1 MFFSIKIP
9 SSNIAQADGKNNLG
23 IEKRSAVF
31 RCIFIRK
38 PSIIKEEDKGHK
50 KAIKEDINMKKN
62 SKRRMLSAL
71 LILFLMI
78 QMTVQADTGTKESV
92 DLASKDTG
100 SSVEELERQRE
111 EQQSQL
117 DSLKEYQINLSDE
130 LTELNNGLQ
139 EISNELADTQDEIA
153 AKNAEIE
160 TAESRI
166 AELTTLSESQYE
178 SMKKRVQYMYENG
191 NQSYIELLLGA
202 SSFSDFL
209 NRVEYAK
216 SIYDYDRQ
224 ELSDYQDTLA
234 ELKRQKEDL
243 ETAKEELLAAEQTKQ
258 EQKSKADSLVAA
270 QQEKLNTAKS
280 DVADAQTEI
289 ADTDAEIARQKA
301 YEEELE
307 AQKAKEDA
315 ARQEE
320 IKRQEEELINGQQ
333 GNNSDNN
340 ANSDGTSSGDNA
352 GNDTSG
358 GGTKDDGASDNGT
371 SGGGTVNASD
381 VAMLAA
387 LIQCEAGGESYE
399 GKLAVGSV
407 VMNRV
412 DSSYFPDTVVGV
424 IYQSGQF
431 SPVASGRFAV
441 VLSSGADASCVQA
454 ATEVLAGTRTL
465 NCLYFRRNNGL
476 INGTVIGNHV
486 FY

>member
-1 MFFSIKIP
+1 M
-9 SSNIAQADGKNNLG
+9 
-23 IEKRSAVF
+23 
-31 RCIFIRK
+31 
-38 PSIIKEEDKGHK
+38 PSIIKEENKRRDKS
-50 KAIKEDINMKKN
+50 IKEDKDMKKN
-62 SKRRMLSAL
+62 SKRRMFSAL

-78 QMTVQADTGTKESV
+78 QMTVQADTGTKERV
-92 DLASKDTG
+92 NLASKDTG

-153 AKNAEIE
+153 AKNVEIE
-160 TAESRI
+160 AAESRI
-166 AELTTLSESQYE
+166 AELTTRSESQYE
-178 SMKKRVQYMYENG
+178 AMKKRVQYMYENG
-191 NQSYIELLLGA
+191 NQSYLELLLGA

-209 NRVEYAK
+209 NRMEYAK

-234 ELKRQKEDL
+234 ELKQQKEDL

-270 QQEKLNTAKS
+270 QQEKISAAKS
-280 DVADAQTEI
+280 DVADAETEI

-320 IKRQEEELINGQQ
+320 IKRQEEELINSQQ
-333 GNNSDNN
+333 PDASDNN
-340 ANSDGTSSGDNA
+340 ANPDGTSTGDN
-352 GNDTSG
+352 TTG
-358 GGTKDDGASDNGT
+358 GDA

-387 LIQCEAGGESYE
+387 LIQCEAGDESYE

>member
-1 MFFSIKIP
+1 MGLKKKCS
-9 SSNIAQADGKNNLG
+9 
-23 IEKRSAVF
+23 KRSVVF
-31 RCIFIRK
+31 RCIFIRM
-38 PSIIKEEDKGHK
+38 PSIIKKENKRRDKS
-50 KAIKEDINMKKN
+50 IKEDKDMKKN
-62 SKRRMLSAL
+62 SKRRMFSAL

-78 QMTVQADTGTKESV
+78 QMTVQADTGTKERV

-153 AKNAEIE
+153 AKNVEIE
-160 TAESRI
+160 AAESRI
-166 AELTTLSESQYE
+166 AELTTRSESQYE
-178 SMKKRVQYMYENG
+178 AMKKRVQYMYENG
-191 NQSYIELLLGA
+191 NQSYLELLLGS

-209 NRVEYAK
+209 NRMEYAK

-234 ELKRQKEDL
+234 ELKQQKEDL

-270 QQEKLNTAKS
+270 QQEKISAAKS
-280 DVADAQTEI
+280 DVADAETEI

-320 IKRQEEELINGQQ
+320 IRRQEEELINSQQ
-333 GNNSDNN
+333 PDASDNN
-340 ANSDGTSSGDNA
+340 ANPDGTSTGDNTT
-352 GNDTSG
+352 G
-358 GGTKDDGASDNGT
+358 SDT

>member
-1 MFFSIKIP
+1 M
-9 SSNIAQADGKNNLG
+9 
-23 IEKRSAVF
+23 
-31 RCIFIRK
+31 
-38 PSIIKEEDKGHK
+38 PSIIKEENKRRDKS
-50 KAIKEDINMKKN
+50 IKEDKDMKKN
-62 SKRRMLSAL
+62 SKRRMFSAL

-78 QMTVQADTGTKESV
+78 QMTVQADTGTKERV

-153 AKNAEIE
+153 AKNVEIE
-160 TAESRI
+160 AAESRI
-166 AELTTLSESQYE
+166 AELTTRSESQYE
-178 SMKKRVQYMYENG
+178 AMKKRVQYMYENG
-191 NQSYIELLLGA
+191 NQSYLELLLGA

-209 NRVEYAK
+209 NRMEYAK

-234 ELKRQKEDL
+234 ELKQQKEDL

-270 QQEKLNTAKS
+270 QQQKISAAKS
-280 DVADAQTEI
+280 DVTDAETEI

-320 IKRQEEELINGQQ
+320 IRRQEEELINSQQ
-333 GNNSDNN
+333 PDASDNN
-340 ANSDGTSSGDNA
+340 ANPDGTSTGDNTT
-352 GNDTSG
+352 GSDTSG
-358 GGTKDDGASDNGT
+358 GGA
-371 SGGGTVNASD
+371 VNASD

>member
-1 MFFSIKIP
+1 MGLKKKCS
-9 SSNIAQADGKNNLG
+9 Q
-23 IEKRSAVF
+23 RSVVF

-38 PSIIKEEDKGHK
+38 PSIIKEEDKRRDK
-50 KAIKEDINMKKN
+50 SIKEDKNMKKN
-62 SKRRMLSAL
+62 SKRRMFSAL
-71 LILFLMI
+71 LILFLLI
-78 QMTVQADTGTKESV
+78 QMTVQADTGTRESV

-100 SSVEELERQRE
+100 TSVEELERQRE

-153 AKNAEIE
+153 AKNVEIE
-160 TAESRI
+160 AAESRI
-166 AELTTLSESQYE
+166 AELTTRSESQYE
-178 SMKKRVQYMYENG
+178 AMKKRVQYMYENG
-191 NQSYIELLLGA
+191 NQSYLELLLGS

-209 NRVEYAK
+209 NRMEYAK

-234 ELKRQKEDL
+234 ELKQQKEDL

-270 QQEKLNTAKS
+270 QQEKISAAKS
-280 DVADAQTEI
+280 DVTDAETEI

-320 IKRQEEELINGQQ
+320 IRRQEEELINSQQ
-333 GNNSDNN
+333 PDASDNN
-340 ANSDGTSSGDNA
+340 ANPDGTSTGDNTT
-352 GNDTSG
+352 G
-358 GGTKDDGASDNGT
+358 SDT

>member
-1 MFFSIKIP
+1 MGLKKKCS
-9 SSNIAQADGKNNLG
+9 
-23 IEKRSAVF
+23 KRSVVF
-31 RCIFIRK
+31 RCIFIRM
-38 PSIIKEEDKGHK
+38 PSIIKKENKRRDKS
-50 KAIKEDINMKKN
+50 IKEDKDMKKN
-62 SKRRMLSAL
+62 SKRRMFSAL

-78 QMTVQADTGTKESV
+78 QMTVQADTGTKERV

-153 AKNAEIE
+153 AKNVEIE
-160 TAESRI
+160 AAESRI
-166 AELTTLSESQYE
+166 AELTTRSESQYE
-178 SMKKRVQYMYENG
+178 AMKKRVQYMYENG
-191 NQSYIELLLGA
+191 NQSYLELLLGS

-209 NRVEYAK
+209 NRMEYAK

-234 ELKRQKEDL
+234 ELKQQKEDL

-270 QQEKLNTAKS
+270 QQEKISAAKS
-280 DVADAQTEI
+280 DVADAETEI

-320 IKRQEEELINGQQ
+320 IRRQEEELINSQQ
-333 GNNSDNN
+333 PDASDNN
-340 ANSDGTSSGDNA
+340 ANPDGTSTGDNIT
-352 GNDTSG
+352 G
-358 GGTKDDGASDNGT
+358 SDT

>member
-1 MFFSIKIP
+1 M
-9 SSNIAQADGKNNLG
+9 
-23 IEKRSAVF
+23 
-31 RCIFIRK
+31 
-38 PSIIKEEDKGHK
+38 PSIIKEENKRRDKS
-50 KAIKEDINMKKN
+50 IKEDKDMKKN
-62 SKRRMLSAL
+62 SKRRMFSAL

-78 QMTVQADTGTKESV
+78 QMTVQADTGTKERV

-153 AKNAEIE
+153 AKNVEIE
-160 TAESRI
+160 AAESRI
-166 AELTTLSESQYE
+166 AELTTRSESQYE
-178 SMKKRVQYMYENG
+178 VMKKRVQYMYENG
-191 NQSYIELLLGA
+191 NQSYLELLLGA

-209 NRVEYAK
+209 NRMEYAK

-234 ELKRQKEDL
+234 ELKQQKEDL

-270 QQEKLNTAKS
+270 QQEKISAAKS
-280 DVADAQTEI
+280 DVADAETEI

-307 AQKAKEDA
+307 TQKAKEDA

-320 IKRQEEELINGQQ
+320 IKRQEEELINSQQ
-333 GNNSDNN
+333 PAASDNN
-340 ANSDGTSSGDNA
+340 ANPDGTSTGDNTT
-352 GNDTSG
+352 G
-358 GGTKDDGASDNGT
+358 SDT

-381 VAMLAA
+381 AAMLAA

>member
-1 MFFSIKIP
+1 MGLKKKCS
-9 SSNIAQADGKNNLG
+9 Q
-23 IEKRSAVF
+23 RSVVF

-38 PSIIKEEDKGHK
+38 PSIIKEEDKRRDK
-50 KAIKEDINMKKN
+50 SIKEDKNMKKN
-62 SKRRMLSAL
+62 SKRRMFSAL
-71 LILFLMI
+71 LILFLLI

-117 DSLKEYQINLSDE
+117 DSLKEYQMNLSDE

-153 AKNAEIE
+153 AKNVEIE
-160 TAESRI
+160 AAESRI
-166 AELTTLSESQYE
+166 AELTTRSESQYE
-178 SMKKRVQYMYENG
+178 AMKKRVQYMYENG
-191 NQSYIELLLGA
+191 NQSYLELLLGS

-209 NRVEYAK
+209 NRMEYAK

-224 ELSDYQDTLA
+224 ELSEYQDTLA
-234 ELKRQKEDL
+234 ELKQQKEDL

-270 QQEKLNTAKS
+270 QQEKISAAKS
-280 DVADAQTEI
+280 DVADAETEI

-320 IKRQEEELINGQQ
+320 IRRQEEELINSQQ
-333 GNNSDNN
+333 PDASDNN
-340 ANSDGTSSGDNA
+340 ANPDGTSTGDNTT
-352 GNDTSG
+352 G
-358 GGTKDDGASDNGT
+358 SDT

>member
-1 MFFSIKIP
+1 MGLKKKCS
-9 SSNIAQADGKNNLG
+9 
-23 IEKRSAVF
+23 KRSVVF
-31 RCIFIRK
+31 RCIFIRM
-38 PSIIKEEDKGHK
+38 PSIIKEENKRRDKS
-50 KAIKEDINMKKN
+50 IKEDKDMKKN
-62 SKRRMLSAL
+62 SKRRMFSAL

-78 QMTVQADTGTKESV
+78 QMTVQADTGIKERV

-153 AKNAEIE
+153 AKNVEIDA
-160 TAESRI
+160 AESRI
-166 AELTTLSESQYE
+166 AELTTRSESQYE
-178 SMKKRVQYMYENG
+178 AMKKRVQYMYENG
-191 NQSYIELLLGA
+191 NQSYLELLLGA
-202 SSFSDFL
+202 NSFSDFL
-209 NRVEYAK
+209 NRMEYAK

-234 ELKRQKEDL
+234 ELKQQKEDL

-270 QQEKLNTAKS
+270 QQEKISVAKS
-280 DVADAQTEI
+280 DVADAETEI
-289 ADTDAEIARQKA
+289 ADTDAEIARQKV

-320 IKRQEEELINGQQ
+320 IKRQEEELINSQQ
-333 GNNSDNN
+333 PAASDNN
-340 ANSDGTSSGDNA
+340 ANPDGTSTGDNTT
-352 GNDTSG
+352 G
-358 GGTKDDGASDNGT
+358 SDA

>member
-1 MFFSIKIP
+1 M
-9 SSNIAQADGKNNLG
+9 
-23 IEKRSAVF
+23 
-31 RCIFIRK
+31 
-38 PSIIKEEDKGHK
+38 PSIIKEENKRRDKS
-50 KAIKEDINMKKN
+50 IKEDKDMKKN
-62 SKRRMLSAL
+62 SKRRMFSAL

-78 QMTVQADTGTKESV
+78 QMTVQADTGTKERV
-92 DLASKDTG
+92 NLASKDTG

-117 DSLKEYQINLSDE
+117 DSLKEYQINLSEE

-153 AKNAEIE
+153 AKNVEIDA
-160 TAESRI
+160 AESRI
-166 AELTTLSESQYE
+166 AELTTRSESQYE
-178 SMKKRVQYMYENG
+178 AMKKRVQYMYENG
-191 NQSYIELLLGA
+191 NQSYLELLLGA

-209 NRVEYAK
+209 NRMEYAK

-234 ELKRQKEDL
+234 ELKQQKEDL

-270 QQEKLNTAKS
+270 QQEKISAAKS
-280 DVADAQTEI
+280 DVADAETEI

-307 AQKAKEDA
+307 TQKAKEDA

-320 IKRQEEELINGQQ
+320 IKRQEEELINSQQ
-333 GNNSDNN
+333 PAASDNN
-340 ANSDGTSSGDNA
+340 ANPDGTSTGDNTT
-352 GNDTSG
+352 G
-358 GGTKDDGASDNGT
+358 SDA

-381 VAMLAA
+381 AAMLAA

>member
-1 MFFSIKIP
+1 M
-9 SSNIAQADGKNNLG
+9 
-23 IEKRSAVF
+23 
-31 RCIFIRK
+31 
-38 PSIIKEEDKGHK
+38 PSIIKEENKRRDKS
-50 KAIKEDINMKKN
+50 IKEDKDMKKN
-62 SKRRMLSAL
+62 SKRRMFSAL

-78 QMTVQADTGTKESV
+78 QMTVQADTGTKERV
-92 DLASKDTG
+92 NLASKDTG

-153 AKNAEIE
+153 AKNVEIDA
-160 TAESRI
+160 AESRI
-166 AELTTLSESQYE
+166 AELTTRSESQYE
-178 SMKKRVQYMYENG
+178 AMKKRVQYMYENG
-191 NQSYIELLLGA
+191 NQSYLELLLGA

-209 NRVEYAK
+209 NRMEYAK

-234 ELKRQKEDL
+234 ELKQQKEDL

-270 QQEKLNTAKS
+270 QQEKISAAKS
-280 DVADAQTEI
+280 DV

-320 IKRQEEELINGQQ
+320 IKRQEEELINSQQ
-333 GNNSDNN
+333 PAASDNN
-340 ANSDGTSSGDNA
+340 ANPDGTSTGDNTT
-352 GNDTSG
+352 G
-358 GGTKDDGASDNGT
+358 SDA

>member
-1 MFFSIKIP
+1 M
-9 SSNIAQADGKNNLG
+9 
-23 IEKRSAVF
+23 
-31 RCIFIRK
+31 
-38 PSIIKEEDKGHK
+38 PSIIKEENKRRDKS
-50 KAIKEDINMKKN
+50 IKEDKDMKKN
-62 SKRRMLSAL
+62 SKRRMFSAL

-78 QMTVQADTGTKESV
+78 QMTVQADTGTKERV

-153 AKNAEIE
+153 AKNVEIE
-160 TAESRI
+160 AAESRI
-166 AELTTLSESQYE
+166 AELTTRSESQYE
-178 SMKKRVQYMYENG
+178 AMKKRVQYMYENG
-191 NQSYIELLLGA
+191 NQFYLELLLGA

-209 NRVEYAK
+209 NRMEYAK

-234 ELKRQKEDL
+234 ELKQQKEDL

-270 QQEKLNTAKS
+270 QQEKISAAKS
-280 DVADAQTEI
+280 DVADAETEI

-307 AQKAKEDA
+307 TQKAKEDA

-320 IKRQEEELINGQQ
+320 IKRQEEELINSQQ
-333 GNNSDNN
+333 PAASDNN
-340 ANSDGTSSGDNA
+340 ANPDGTSTGDNTT
-352 GNDTSG
+352 G
-358 GGTKDDGASDNGT
+358 SDT

-381 VAMLAA
+381 AAMLAA

>member
-1 MFFSIKIP
+1 M
-9 SSNIAQADGKNNLG
+9 
-23 IEKRSAVF
+23 
-31 RCIFIRK
+31 
-38 PSIIKEEDKGHK
+38 PSIIKEENKRRDKS
-50 KAIKEDINMKKN
+50 IKEDKDMKKN
-62 SKRRMLSAL
+62 SKRRMFSAL

-78 QMTVQADTGTKESV
+78 QMTVQADTGTKERV
-92 DLASKDTG
+92 DPASKDTG

-153 AKNAEIE
+153 AKNVEIE

-166 AELTTLSESQYE
+166 AELTTRSENQYE
-178 SMKKRVQYMYENG
+178 AMKKRVQYMYENG
-191 NQSYIELLLGA
+191 NQSYLELLLGA

-209 NRVEYAK
+209 NRMEYAK

-234 ELKRQKEDL
+234 ELKQQKEDL

-270 QQEKLNTAKS
+270 QQEKISAAKS
-280 DVADAQTEI
+280 DVADAETEI

-320 IKRQEEELINGQQ
+320 IKRQEEELINSQQ
-333 GNNSDNN
+333 PDASDNN
-340 ANSDGTSSGDNA
+340 ANPDGTSTGDNTT
-352 GNDTSG
+352 G
-358 GGTKDDGASDNGT
+358 SDT

>member
-1 MFFSIKIP
+1 MGLKKKCS
-9 SSNIAQADGKNNLG
+9 Q
-23 IEKRSAVF
+23 RSVVF

-38 PSIIKEEDKGHK
+38 PSIIKEEDKRRDK
-50 KAIKEDINMKKN
+50 SIKEDKNMKKN
-62 SKRRMLSAL
+62 SKRRMFSTL

-117 DSLKEYQINLSDE
+117 DSLKEYQMNLSDE

-153 AKNAEIE
+153 AKNVEIE
-160 TAESRI
+160 AAESRI
-166 AELTTLSESQYE
+166 AELTTRSESQYE
-178 SMKKRVQYMYENG
+178 AMKKRVQYMYENG
-191 NQSYIELLLGA
+191 NQSYLELLLGA

-209 NRVEYAK
+209 NRMEYAK

-234 ELKRQKEDL
+234 ELKQQKEDL

-270 QQEKLNTAKS
+270 QQEKISAAKS
-280 DVADAQTEI
+280 DVADAETEI

-320 IKRQEEELINGQQ
+320 IRRQEEELINSQQ
-333 GNNSDNN
+333 PDASDNN
-340 ANSDGTSSGDNA
+340 ANPDGTSTGDNTT
-352 GNDTSG
+352 G
-358 GGTKDDGASDNGT
+358 SDT

-441 VLSSGADASCVQA
+441 VLSSGADSSCVQA

>member
-1 MFFSIKIP
+1 M
-9 SSNIAQADGKNNLG
+9 
-23 IEKRSAVF
+23 
-31 RCIFIRK
+31 
-38 PSIIKEEDKGHK
+38 PSIIKEENKRRDKS
-50 KAIKEDINMKKN
+50 IKEDKDMKKN
-62 SKRRMLSAL
+62 RKRRMFSAL

-78 QMTVQADTGTKESV
+78 QMTVQADTGTKERV

-153 AKNAEIE
+153 AKNVEIE
-160 TAESRI
+160 AAESRI
-166 AELTTLSESQYE
+166 AELTTRSESQYE
-178 SMKKRVQYMYENG
+178 AMKKRVQYMYENG
-191 NQSYIELLLGA
+191 NQSYLELLLGA

-209 NRVEYAK
+209 NRMEYAK

-234 ELKRQKEDL
+234 ELKQQKEDL

-270 QQEKLNTAKS
+270 QQEKISAAKS
-280 DVADAQTEI
+280 DVTDAETEI

-320 IKRQEEELINGQQ
+320 IRRQEEELINSQQ
-333 GNNSDNN
+333 PDASDNN
-340 ANSDGTSSGDNA
+340 ANPDGTSTGDNTT
-352 GNDTSG
+352 GSDTSG
-358 GGTKDDGASDNGT
+358 GGA
-371 SGGGTVNASD
+371 VNASD

>member
-1 MFFSIKIP
+1 M
-9 SSNIAQADGKNNLG
+9 
-23 IEKRSAVF
+23 
-31 RCIFIRK
+31 
-38 PSIIKEEDKGHK
+38 PSIIKEENKRRDKS
-50 KAIKEDINMKKN
+50 IKEDKDMKKN
-62 SKRRMLSAL
+62 RKRRMFSAL

-78 QMTVQADTGTKESV
+78 QMTVQADTGIKERV

-153 AKNAEIE
+153 AKNTEIE
-160 TAESRI
+160 AAESRI

-178 SMKKRVQYMYENG
+178 AMKKRVQYMYENG
-191 NQSYIELLLGA
+191 NQSYLELLLGA
-202 SSFSDFL
+202 NSFSDFL
-209 NRVEYAK
+209 NRMEYAK

-234 ELKRQKEDL
+234 ELKQQKEDL

-270 QQEKLNTAKS
+270 QQEKISAAKS
-280 DVADAQTEI
+280 DVADAETEI

-320 IKRQEEELINGQQ
+320 IKRQEEELINKQQ
-333 GNNSDNN
+333 PDASDNS
-340 ANSDGTSSGDNA
+340 ANPDGTSTGDNTTGSDA
-352 GNDTSG
+352 SG
-358 GGTKDDGASDNGT
+358 GGTSDNGT

>member
-1 MFFSIKIP
+1 MGLKKKCS
-9 SSNIAQADGKNNLG
+9 
-23 IEKRSAVF
+23 KRSVVF

-38 PSIIKEEDKGHK
+38 PSIIKKENKRRDKS
-50 KAIKEDINMKKN
+50 IKEDKDMKKN
-62 SKRRMLSAL
+62 RKRRMFSAL

-78 QMTVQADTGTKESV
+78 QMTVQADTGIKERV

-153 AKNAEIE
+153 AKNVEIE
-160 TAESRI
+160 AAESRI
-166 AELTTLSESQYE
+166 AELTTRSESQYE
-178 SMKKRVQYMYENG
+178 AMKKRVQYMYENG
-191 NQSYIELLLGA
+191 NQSYLELLLGS

-209 NRVEYAK
+209 NRMEYAK

-234 ELKRQKEDL
+234 ELKQQKEDL

-270 QQEKLNTAKS
+270 QQEKISAAKS
-280 DVADAQTEI
+280 EVADAETEI

-320 IKRQEEELINGQQ
+320 IRRQEEELINSQQ
-333 GNNSDNN
+333 PDASDNN
-340 ANSDGTSSGDNA
+340 ANPDGTSTGDNTT
-352 GNDTSG
+352 G
-358 GGTKDDGASDNGT
+358 SDT

>member
-1 MFFSIKIP
+1 M
-9 SSNIAQADGKNNLG
+9 
-23 IEKRSAVF
+23 
-31 RCIFIRK
+31 
-38 PSIIKEEDKGHK
+38 PSIIKEENKRRDKS
-50 KAIKEDINMKKN
+50 IKEDKDMKKN
-62 SKRRMLSAL
+62 SKRRMFSAL

-78 QMTVQADTGTKESV
+78 QMTVQADTGTKERV

-153 AKNAEIE
+153 AKNVEIE
-160 TAESRI
+160 AAESRI
-166 AELTTLSESQYE
+166 AELTTRSESQYE
-178 SMKKRVQYMYENG
+178 AMKKRVQYMYENG
-191 NQSYIELLLGA
+191 NQSYLEMLLGA

-209 NRVEYAK
+209 NRMEYAK

-234 ELKRQKEDL
+234 ELKQQKEDL

-270 QQEKLNTAKS
+270 QQEKISAAKS
-280 DVADAQTEI
+280 DVADAETEI

-320 IKRQEEELINGQQ
+320 IRRQEEELINSQQ
-333 GNNSDNN
+333 PDASDNN
-340 ANSDGTSSGDNA
+340 ANPDGTSTGDNTT
-352 GNDTSG
+352 G
-358 GGTKDDGASDNGT
+358 SDT

>member
-1 MFFSIKIP
+1 MGLKKKCS
-9 SSNIAQADGKNNLG
+9 
-23 IEKRSAVF
+23 KRSVVF

-38 PSIIKEEDKGHK
+38 PSIIKKENKRRDKS
-50 KAIKEDINMKKN
+50 IKEDKDMKKN
-62 SKRRMLSAL
+62 RKRRMFSAL

-78 QMTVQADTGTKESV
+78 QMTVQADTGIKERV

-153 AKNAEIE
+153 AKNVEIE
-160 TAESRI
+160 AAESRI
-166 AELTTLSESQYE
+166 AELTTRSESQYE
-178 SMKKRVQYMYENG
+178 AMKKRVQYMYENG
-191 NQSYIELLLGA
+191 NQSYLELLLGA
-202 SSFSDFL
+202 NSFSDFL
-209 NRVEYAK
+209 NRMEYAK

-234 ELKRQKEDL
+234 ELKQQKEDL

-270 QQEKLNTAKS
+270 QQEKISVAKS
-280 DVADAQTEI
+280 DVADAETEI
-289 ADTDAEIARQKA
+289 ADTDAEIARQKV

-320 IKRQEEELINGQQ
+320 IKRQEEELINSQQ
-333 GNNSDNN
+333 PAASDNN
-340 ANSDGTSSGDNA
+340 ANPDGTSTGDNTT
-352 GNDTSG
+352 G
-358 GGTKDDGASDNGT
+358 SDA

>member
-1 MFFSIKIP
+1 MGLKKKCS
-9 SSNIAQADGKNNLG
+9 Q
-23 IEKRSAVF
+23 RSVVF

-38 PSIIKEEDKGHK
+38 PSIIKEEDKRRDK
-50 KAIKEDINMKKN
+50 SIKEDKNMKKN
-62 SKRRMLSAL
+62 SKRRMFSAL

-78 QMTVQADTGTKESV
+78 QMTVQADTGIKERV

-117 DSLKEYQINLSDE
+117 DSLKEYQMNLSDE

-153 AKNAEIE
+153 AKNVEIE
-160 TAESRI
+160 AAESRI
-166 AELTTLSESQYE
+166 AELTTRSESQYE
-178 SMKKRVQYMYENG
+178 AMKKRVQYMYENG
-191 NQSYIELLLGA
+191 NQSYLELLLGA

-209 NRVEYAK
+209 NRMEYAK

-234 ELKRQKEDL
+234 ELKQQKEDL

-270 QQEKLNTAKS
+270 QQEKISAAKS
-280 DVADAQTEI
+280 DVADAETEI

-320 IKRQEEELINGQQ
+320 IRRQEEELINSQQ
-333 GNNSDNN
+333 PDASDNN
-340 ANSDGTSSGDNA
+340 ANPDGTSTGDNTT
-352 GNDTSG
+352 G
-358 GGTKDDGASDNGT
+358 SDT

>member
-1 MFFSIKIP
+1 M
-9 SSNIAQADGKNNLG
+9 
-23 IEKRSAVF
+23 
-31 RCIFIRK
+31 
-38 PSIIKEEDKGHK
+38 PSIIKEENKRRDKS
-50 KAIKEDINMKKN
+50 IKEDKDMKKN
-62 SKRRMLSAL
+62 SKRRMFSAL
-71 LILFLMI
+71 LILFLLI
-78 QMTVQADTGTKESV
+78 QMTVQADTGTKERV
-92 DLASKDTG
+92 DLASRDTG

-153 AKNAEIE
+153 AKNVEIDA
-160 TAESRI
+160 AESRI
-166 AELTTLSESQYE
+166 AELTTRSESQYE
-178 SMKKRVQYMYENG
+178 AMKKRVQYMYENG
-191 NQSYIELLLGA
+191 NQSYLELLLGA

-209 NRVEYAK
+209 NRMEYAK

-234 ELKRQKEDL
+234 ELKQQKEDL

-270 QQEKLNTAKS
+270 QQEKISAAKS
-280 DVADAQTEI
+280 DVADAETEI

-307 AQKAKEDA
+307 TQKAKEDA

-320 IKRQEEELINGQQ
+320 IKRQEEELINSQQ
-333 GNNSDNN
+333 PDASDNN
-340 ANSDGTSSGDNA
+340 ANPDGTSTGDNTT
-352 GNDTSG
+352 GSDTSG
-358 GGTKDDGASDNGT
+358 GGA
-371 SGGGTVNASD
+371 VNASD

>member
-1 MFFSIKIP
+1 
-9 SSNIAQADGKNNLG
+9 
-23 IEKRSAVF
+23 
-31 RCIFIRK
+31 
-38 PSIIKEEDKGHK
+38 
-50 KAIKEDINMKKN
+50 MKKN
-62 SKRRMLSAL
+62 SKRRMFSAL
-71 LILFLMI
+71 LILFLLI

-117 DSLKEYQINLSDE
+117 DSLKEYQMNLSDE

-153 AKNAEIE
+153 AKNVEIE
-160 TAESRI
+160 AAESRI
-166 AELTTLSESQYE
+166 AELTTRSESQYE
-178 SMKKRVQYMYENG
+178 GMKKRVQYMYENG
-191 NQSYIELLLGA
+191 NQSYLELLLGA

-209 NRVEYAK
+209 NRMEYAK

-234 ELKRQKEDL
+234 ELKQQKEDL

-270 QQEKLNTAKS
+270 QQEKISAAKS
-280 DVADAQTEI
+280 DVADAETEI

-320 IKRQEEELINGQQ
+320 IRRQEEELINSQQ
-333 GNNSDNN
+333 PDASDNN
-340 ANSDGTSSGDNA
+340 ANPDGTSTGDNTT
-352 GNDTSG
+352 GSDTSG
-358 GGTKDDGASDNGT
+358 GGTSDNGT

-454 ATEVLAGTRTL
+454 ATEVLTGTRTL

>member
-1 MFFSIKIP
+1 MGLKKKCS
-9 SSNIAQADGKNNLG
+9 
-23 IEKRSAVF
+23 KRSVVF
-31 RCIFIRK
+31 RCIFIRM
-38 PSIIKEEDKGHK
+38 PSIIKEENKRRDKS
-50 KAIKEDINMKKN
+50 IKEDKDMKKN
-62 SKRRMLSAL
+62 RKRRMFSAL

-78 QMTVQADTGTKESV
+78 QMTVQADTGTKERV

-111 EQQSQL
+111 EQKSQL

-153 AKNAEIE
+153 AKNVEIE
-160 TAESRI
+160 AAESRI
-166 AELTTLSESQYE
+166 AELTTRSESQYE
-178 SMKKRVQYMYENG
+178 AMKKRVQYMYENG
-191 NQSYIELLLGA
+191 NQSYLELLLGA

-209 NRVEYAK
+209 NRIEYAK

-234 ELKRQKEDL
+234 ELKQQKEDL

-270 QQEKLNTAKS
+270 QQEKISAAKS
-280 DVADAQTEI
+280 DVADAETEI

-307 AQKAKEDA
+307 TQKAKEDA

-320 IKRQEEELINGQQ
+320 IKRQEEELINSQQ
-333 GNNSDNN
+333 PDASDNN
-340 ANSDGTSSGDNA
+340 ANPDGTSTGDNTT
-352 GNDTSG
+352 G
-358 GGTKDDGASDNGT
+358 SDA

-412 DSSYFPDTVVGV
+412 DSSYFPDT
-424 IYQSGQF
+424 
-431 SPVASGRFAV
+431 GRFAV

>member
-1 MFFSIKIP
+1 
-9 SSNIAQADGKNNLG
+9 
-23 IEKRSAVF
+23 
-31 RCIFIRK
+31 
-38 PSIIKEEDKGHK
+38 
-50 KAIKEDINMKKN
+50 MKKN
-62 SKRRMLSAL
+62 SKRRMFSAL

-78 QMTVQADTGTKESV
+78 QMTVQADTGIKERV

-153 AKNAEIE
+153 AKNTEIE
-160 TAESRI
+160 AAESRI

-178 SMKKRVQYMYENG
+178 AMKKRVQYMYENG
-191 NQSYIELLLGA
+191 NQSYLELLLGA
-202 SSFSDFL
+202 NSFSDFL
-209 NRVEYAK
+209 NRMEYAK

-234 ELKRQKEDL
+234 ELKQQKEDL

-270 QQEKLNTAKS
+270 QQEKLSAAKS
-280 DVADAQTEI
+280 DVADAETES

-320 IKRQEEELINGQQ
+320 IRRQEEELINKQQ
-333 GNNSDNN
+333 PDASDNS
-340 ANSDGTSSGDNA
+340 ANPDGTSTGDNTTGSDA
-352 GNDTSG
+352 SG
-358 GGTKDDGASDNGT
+358 GGTSDNGT

>member
-1 MFFSIKIP
+1 M
-9 SSNIAQADGKNNLG
+9 
-23 IEKRSAVF
+23 
-31 RCIFIRK
+31 
-38 PSIIKEEDKGHK
+38 PSIIKEENNWRDKS
-50 KAIKEDINMKKN
+50 IKEDKDMKKN
-62 SKRRMLSAL
+62 SKRRMFSAL

-78 QMTVQADTGTKESV
+78 QMTVQADTGTKERV

-153 AKNAEIE
+153 AKNVEIE
-160 TAESRI
+160 AAESRI
-166 AELTTLSESQYE
+166 AELTTRSESQYE
-178 SMKKRVQYMYENG
+178 AMKKRVQYMYENG
-191 NQSYIELLLGA
+191 NQSYLELLLGS

-209 NRVEYAK
+209 NRMEYAK

-234 ELKRQKEDL
+234 ELKQQKEDL

-270 QQEKLNTAKS
+270 QQEKISAAKS
-280 DVADAQTEI
+280 DVADAETEI

-320 IKRQEEELINGQQ
+320 IRRQEEELINSQQ
-333 GNNSDNN
+333 PDASDNN
-340 ANSDGTSSGDNA
+340 ANPDGTSTGDNTT
-352 GNDTSG
+352 G
-358 GGTKDDGASDNGT
+358 SDT

>member
-1 MFFSIKIP
+1 M
-9 SSNIAQADGKNNLG
+9 
-23 IEKRSAVF
+23 
-31 RCIFIRK
+31 
-38 PSIIKEEDKGHK
+38 PSIIKEENNWRDKS
-50 KAIKEDINMKKN
+50 IKEDKDMKKN
-62 SKRRMLSAL
+62 SKRRMFSAL

-78 QMTVQADTGTKESV
+78 QMTVQADTGTKERV

-153 AKNAEIE
+153 AKNVEIE
-160 TAESRI
+160 AAESRI
-166 AELTTLSESQYE
+166 AELTTRSESQYE
-178 SMKKRVQYMYENG
+178 AMKKRVQYMYENG
-191 NQSYIELLLGA
+191 NQSYLEMLLGA

-209 NRVEYAK
+209 NRMEYAK

-234 ELKRQKEDL
+234 ELKQQKEDL

-270 QQEKLNTAKS
+270 QQEKISAAKS
-280 DVADAQTEI
+280 DVADAETEI

-320 IKRQEEELINGQQ
+320 IRRQEEELINSQQ
-333 GNNSDNN
+333 PDASDNN
-340 ANSDGTSSGDNA
+340 ANPDGTSTGDNTT
-352 GNDTSG
+352 G
-358 GGTKDDGASDNGT
+358 SDT

>member
-1 MFFSIKIP
+1 MGLKKKCS
-9 SSNIAQADGKNNLG
+9 Q
-23 IEKRSAVF
+23 RSVVF

-38 PSIIKEEDKGHK
+38 PSIIKEEDKRRDK
-50 KAIKEDINMKKN
+50 SIKEDKNMKKN
-62 SKRRMLSAL
+62 SKRRMFSTL

-117 DSLKEYQINLSDE
+117 DSLKEYQMNLSDE

-153 AKNAEIE
+153 AKNVEIE
-160 TAESRI
+160 AAESRI
-166 AELTTLSESQYE
+166 AELTTRSESQYE
-178 SMKKRVQYMYENG
+178 AMKKRVQYMYENG
-191 NQSYIELLLGA
+191 NQSYLELLLGA

-209 NRVEYAK
+209 NRMEYAK

-234 ELKRQKEDL
+234 ELKQQKEDL

-270 QQEKLNTAKS
+270 QQEKISAAKS
-280 DVADAQTEI
+280 DVTDAETEI

-320 IKRQEEELINGQQ
+320 IRRQEEELINSQQ
-333 GNNSDNN
+333 PDASDNN
-340 ANSDGTSSGDNA
+340 ANPDGTSTGDNTT
-352 GNDTSG
+352 G
-358 GGTKDDGASDNGT
+358 SDT

>member
-1 MFFSIKIP
+1 MGLKKKCS
-9 SSNIAQADGKNNLG
+9 
-23 IEKRSAVF
+23 KRSVVF
-31 RCIFIRK
+31 RCIFIRM
-38 PSIIKEEDKGHK
+38 PSIIKKENKRRDKS
-50 KAIKEDINMKKN
+50 IKEDKDMKKN

-78 QMTVQADTGTKESV
+78 QMTVQADTGTKERV

-153 AKNAEIE
+153 AKNVEIE
-160 TAESRI
+160 AAESRI
-166 AELTTLSESQYE
+166 AELTTRSESQYE
-178 SMKKRVQYMYENG
+178 AMKKRVQYMYENG
-191 NQSYIELLLGA
+191 NQSYLELLLGS

-209 NRVEYAK
+209 NRMEYAK

-234 ELKRQKEDL
+234 ELKQQKEDL

-270 QQEKLNTAKS
+270 QQEKISAAKS
-280 DVADAQTEI
+280 DVADAETEI

-320 IKRQEEELINGQQ
+320 IRRQEEELINSQQ
-333 GNNSDNN
+333 PDASDNN
-340 ANSDGTSSGDNA
+340 ANPDGTSTGDNTT
-352 GNDTSG
+352 G
-358 GGTKDDGASDNGT
+358 SDT

>member
-1 MFFSIKIP
+1 M
-9 SSNIAQADGKNNLG
+9 
-23 IEKRSAVF
+23 
-31 RCIFIRK
+31 
-38 PSIIKEEDKGHK
+38 PSIIKEENKRRDKS
-50 KAIKEDINMKKN
+50 IKEDKDMKKN
-62 SKRRMLSAL
+62 SKRRMFSAL

-78 QMTVQADTGTKESV
+78 QMTVQADTGTKERV

-153 AKNAEIE
+153 AKNVEIE
-160 TAESRI
+160 AAESRI
-166 AELTTLSESQYE
+166 AELTTRSESQYE
-178 SMKKRVQYMYENG
+178 AMKKRVQYMYENG
-191 NQSYIELLLGA
+191 NQSYLELLLGS

-209 NRVEYAK
+209 NRMEYAK

-234 ELKRQKEDL
+234 ELKQQKEDL

-270 QQEKLNTAKS
+270 QQEKISAAKS
-280 DVADAQTEI
+280 DVADAETEI

-320 IKRQEEELINGQQ
+320 IRRQEEELINSQQ
-333 GNNSDNN
+333 PDASDNN
-340 ANSDGTSSGDNA
+340 ANPDGTSTGDNTT
-352 GNDTSG
+352 G
-358 GGTKDDGASDNGT
+358 SDT

-454 ATEVLAGTRTL
+454 ATEVLTGTRTL

>member
-1 MFFSIKIP
+1 M
-9 SSNIAQADGKNNLG
+9 
-23 IEKRSAVF
+23 
-31 RCIFIRK
+31 
-38 PSIIKEEDKGHK
+38 PSIIKEENKRRDKS
-50 KAIKEDINMKKN
+50 IKEDKDMKKN
-62 SKRRMLSAL
+62 SKRRMFSAL

-78 QMTVQADTGTKESV
+78 QMTVQADTGTKERV

-153 AKNAEIE
+153 AKNVEIE
-160 TAESRI
+160 AAESRI
-166 AELTTLSESQYE
+166 AELTTRSESQYE
-178 SMKKRVQYMYENG
+178 AMKKRVQYMYENG
-191 NQSYIELLLGA
+191 NQSYLELLLGA

-209 NRVEYAK
+209 NRMEYAK

-234 ELKRQKEDL
+234 ELKQQKEDL

-270 QQEKLNTAKS
+270 QQEKISAAKS
-280 DVADAQTEI
+280 DVADAETEI
-289 ADTDAEIARQKA
+289 ADTDAEIVRQKA

-307 AQKAKEDA
+307 TQKAKEDA

-320 IKRQEEELINGQQ
+320 IKRQEEELINSQQ
-333 GNNSDNN
+333 PAASDNN
-340 ANSDGTSSGDNA
+340 ANPDGTSTGDNTT
-352 GNDTSG
+352 G
-358 GGTKDDGASDNGT
+358 SDT

-381 VAMLAA
+381 AAMLAA

>member
-1 MFFSIKIP
+1 M
-9 SSNIAQADGKNNLG
+9 
-23 IEKRSAVF
+23 
-31 RCIFIRK
+31 
-38 PSIIKEEDKGHK
+38 PSIIKEENKRRDKS
-50 KAIKEDINMKKN
+50 IKEDKDMKKN
-62 SKRRMLSAL
+62 SKRRMFSAL

-78 QMTVQADTGTKESV
+78 QMTVQADTGTKERV

-153 AKNAEIE
+153 AKNVEIE
-160 TAESRI
+160 AAESRI
-166 AELTTLSESQYE
+166 AELTTRSESQYE
-178 SMKKRVQYMYENG
+178 AMKKRVQYMYENG
-191 NQSYIELLLGA
+191 NQSYLELLLGA

-209 NRVEYAK
+209 NRMEYAK

-234 ELKRQKEDL
+234 ELKQQKEDL

-270 QQEKLNTAKS
+270 QQEKISAAKS
-280 DVADAQTEI
+280 DVADAETDI

-307 AQKAKEDA
+307 TQKAKEDA

-320 IKRQEEELINGQQ
+320 IKRQEEELINSQQ
-333 GNNSDNN
+333 PAASDNN
-340 ANSDGTSSGDNA
+340 ANPDGTSTGDNTT
-352 GNDTSG
+352 G
-358 GGTKDDGASDNGT
+358 SDT

-381 VAMLAA
+381 AAMLAA

>member
-1 MFFSIKIP
+1 M
-9 SSNIAQADGKNNLG
+9 
-23 IEKRSAVF
+23 
-31 RCIFIRK
+31 
-38 PSIIKEEDKGHK
+38 PSIIKEENKRRDKS
-50 KAIKEDINMKKN
+50 IKEDKDMKKN
-62 SKRRMLSAL
+62 SKRRMFSAL

-78 QMTVQADTGTKESV
+78 QMTVQADTGTKERV

-153 AKNAEIE
+153 AKNVEIE
-160 TAESRI
+160 AAESRI
-166 AELTTLSESQYE
+166 AELTTRSESQYE
-178 SMKKRVQYMYENG
+178 AMKKRVQYMYENG
-191 NQSYIELLLGA
+191 NQSYLELLLGA

-209 NRVEYAK
+209 NRMEYAK

-234 ELKRQKEDL
+234 ELKQQKEDL

-270 QQEKLNTAKS
+270 QQEKISAAKS
-280 DVADAQTEI
+280 DVADAETEI

-307 AQKAKEDA
+307 TQKAKEDA

-320 IKRQEEELINGQQ
+320 IKRQEEELINSQQ
-333 GNNSDNN
+333 PAASDNN
-340 ANSDGTSSGDNA
+340 ANPDGTSTGDNTT
-352 GNDTSG
+352 G
-358 GGTKDDGASDNGT
+358 SDT

-381 VAMLAA
+381 AAMLAA

-441 VLSSGADASCVQA
+441 VLSSGAGCHRSISRHKNLKLLIFPQKQ
-454 ATEVLAGTRTL
+454 RTD
-465 NCLYFRRNNGL
+465 
-476 INGTVIGNHV
+476 
-486 FY
+486 

>member
-1 MFFSIKIP
+1 
-9 SSNIAQADGKNNLG
+9 
-23 IEKRSAVF
+23 
-31 RCIFIRK
+31 
-38 PSIIKEEDKGHK
+38 
-50 KAIKEDINMKKN
+50 MKKN
-62 SKRRMLSAL
+62 SKRRMLSTL

-160 TAESRI
+160 AAESRI
-166 AELTTLSESQYE
+166 AELTTLSENQYE
-178 SMKKRVQYMYENG
+178 AMKKRVQYMYENG
-191 NQSYIELLLGA
+191 SQSYLELLLGA
-202 SSFSDFL
+202 TSFSDFL

-224 ELSDYQDTLA
+224 ELSNYQDTLA
-234 ELKRQKEDL
+234 ELNQQKEDL
-243 ETAKEELLAAEQTKQ
+243 ETAREELLAAEQTKQ

-270 QQEKLNTAKS
+270 QQEKISAAKS
-280 DVADAQTEI
+280 DVTDAQTEI
-289 ADTDAEIARQKA
+289 ADTDAEIAKQKA

-333 GNNSDNN
+333 ENNSDNN
-340 ANSDGTSSGDNA
+340 DNPDGTSSGDA
-352 GNDTSG
+352 
-358 GGTKDDGASDNGT
+358 
-371 SGGGTVNASD
+371 TVNASD

-441 VLSSGADASCVQA
+441 VLSSGAEASCVQA

>member
-1 MFFSIKIP
+1 M
-9 SSNIAQADGKNNLG
+9 
-23 IEKRSAVF
+23 
-31 RCIFIRK
+31 
-38 PSIIKEEDKGHK
+38 PSIIKEENKRRDKS
-50 KAIKEDINMKKN
+50 IKEDKDMKKN
-62 SKRRMLSAL
+62 SKRRMFSAL

-78 QMTVQADTGTKESV
+78 QMTVQADTGTKERV
-92 DLASKDTG
+92 DPASKDTG

-153 AKNAEIE
+153 AKNVEIE
-160 TAESRI
+160 AAESRI
-166 AELTTLSESQYE
+166 AELTTRSESQYE
-178 SMKKRVQYMYENG
+178 AMKKRVQYMYENG
-191 NQSYIELLLGA
+191 NQSYLELLLGS

-209 NRVEYAK
+209 NRMEYAK

-234 ELKRQKEDL
+234 ELKQQKEDL

-270 QQEKLNTAKS
+270 QQEKISAAKS
-280 DVADAQTEI
+280 DVADAETEI

-320 IKRQEEELINGQQ
+320 IRRQEEELINSQQ
-333 GNNSDNN
+333 PDASDNN
-340 ANSDGTSSGDNA
+340 ANPDGTSTGDNTT
-352 GNDTSG
+352 G
-358 GGTKDDGASDNGT
+358 SDT

>member
-1 MFFSIKIP
+1 MGLKKKCS
-9 SSNIAQADGKNNLG
+9 Q
-23 IEKRSAVF
+23 RSVVF

-38 PSIIKEEDKGHK
+38 PSIIKEEDKRRDK
-50 KAIKEDINMKKN
+50 SIKEDKNMKKN
-62 SKRRMLSAL
+62 SKRRMFSAL
-71 LILFLMI
+71 LILFLLI

-117 DSLKEYQINLSDE
+117 DSLKEYQMNLSDE

-153 AKNAEIE
+153 AKNVEIE
-160 TAESRI
+160 AAESRI
-166 AELTTLSESQYE
+166 AELTTRSESQYE
-178 SMKKRVQYMYENG
+178 AMKKRVQYMYENG
-191 NQSYIELLLGA
+191 NQSYLELLLGA

-209 NRVEYAK
+209 NRMEYAK

-234 ELKRQKEDL
+234 ELKQQKEDL

-270 QQEKLNTAKS
+270 QQEKISAAKS
-280 DVADAQTEI
+280 DVTDAETEI

-320 IKRQEEELINGQQ
+320 IRRQEEELINSQQ
-333 GNNSDNN
+333 PDASDNN
-340 ANSDGTSSGDNA
+340 ANPDGTSTGDNTT
-352 GNDTSG
+352 G
-358 GGTKDDGASDNGT
+358 SDT

-441 VLSSGADASCVQA
+441 VLSSGADSSCVQA

>member
-1 MFFSIKIP
+1 MGLKKKCS
-9 SSNIAQADGKNNLG
+9 
-23 IEKRSAVF
+23 KRSVVF
-31 RCIFIRK
+31 RCIFIRM
-38 PSIIKEEDKGHK
+38 PSIIKKENKRRDKS
-50 KAIKEDINMKKN
+50 IKEDKDMKKN
-62 SKRRMLSAL
+62 SKRRMFSAL

-78 QMTVQADTGTKESV
+78 QMTVQADTGTRERV

-153 AKNAEIE
+153 AKNVEIDA
-160 TAESRI
+160 AESRI
-166 AELTTLSESQYE
+166 AELTTRSESQYE
-178 SMKKRVQYMYENG
+178 AMKKRVQYMYENG
-191 NQSYIELLLGA
+191 NQSYLELLLGA
-202 SSFSDFL
+202 NSFSDFL
-209 NRVEYAK
+209 NRMEYAK

-234 ELKRQKEDL
+234 ELKQQKEDL

-270 QQEKLNTAKS
+270 QQEKISVAKS
-280 DVADAQTEI
+280 DVADAETEI
-289 ADTDAEIARQKA
+289 ADTDAEIARQKV

-320 IKRQEEELINGQQ
+320 IKRQEEELINSQQ
-333 GNNSDNN
+333 PAASDNN
-340 ANSDGTSSGDNA
+340 ANPDGTSTGDNTT
-352 GNDTSG
+352 G
-358 GGTKDDGASDNGT
+358 SDA

>member
-1 MFFSIKIP
+1 M
-9 SSNIAQADGKNNLG
+9 
-23 IEKRSAVF
+23 
-31 RCIFIRK
+31 
-38 PSIIKEEDKGHK
+38 PSIIKEENKRRDKS
-50 KAIKEDINMKKN
+50 IKEDKDMKKN
-62 SKRRMLSAL
+62 SKRRMFSAL

-78 QMTVQADTGTKESV
+78 QMTVQADTGTKERV

-139 EISNELADTQDEIA
+139 EISNELADTQDKIA
-153 AKNAEIE
+153 AKNVEIDA
-160 TAESRI
+160 AESRI
-166 AELTTLSESQYE
+166 AELTTRSESQYE
-178 SMKKRVQYMYENG
+178 AMKKRVQYMYENG
-191 NQSYIELLLGA
+191 NQSYLELLLGA

-209 NRVEYAK
+209 NRMEYAK

-234 ELKRQKEDL
+234 ELKQQKEDL

-270 QQEKLNTAKS
+270 QQEKISAAKS
-280 DVADAQTEI
+280 DVADAETEI

-307 AQKAKEDA
+307 TQKAKEDA

-320 IKRQEEELINGQQ
+320 IKRQEEELINSQQ
-333 GNNSDNN
+333 PDASDNN
-340 ANSDGTSSGDNA
+340 ANPDGTSTGDN
-352 GNDTSG
+352 TTG
-358 GGTKDDGASDNGT
+358 GDA

>member
-1 MFFSIKIP
+1 
-9 SSNIAQADGKNNLG
+9 
-23 IEKRSAVF
+23 
-31 RCIFIRK
+31 
-38 PSIIKEEDKGHK
+38 
-50 KAIKEDINMKKN
+50 MKKN
-62 SKRRMLSAL
+62 SKRRMLGAL
-71 LILFLMI
+71 LILFLLI

-117 DSLKEYQINLSDE
+117 DSLKEYKINLSDE

-160 TAESRI
+160 AAESRI
-166 AELTTLSESQYE
+166 AELTTLSENQYE
-178 SMKKRVQYMYENG
+178 AMKKRVQYIYENG
-191 NQSYIELLLGA
+191 NQSYLELLLGA
-202 SSFSDFL
+202 TSFSDFL

-234 ELKRQKEDL
+234 ELNQQKEDL
-243 ETAKEELLAAEQTKQ
+243 ETAREELLAAEQTKQ

-270 QQEKLNTAKS
+270 QQEKISAAKS
-280 DVADAQTEI
+280 DVADAETEI

-320 IKRQEEELINGQQ
+320 IRRQEEELINSQQ
-333 GNNSDNN
+333 PDASDNN
-340 ANSDGTSSGDNA
+340 ANPDGTSTGDNTT
-352 GNDTSG
+352 GSYTSG
-358 GGTKDDGASDNGT
+358 GVTSDNGT
-371 SGGGTVNASD
+371 SGGGTENASD

-441 VLSSGADASCVQA
+441 VLSTGAEASCVQA
-454 ATEVLAGTRTL
+454 ATEVLAGKRTL
-465 NCLYFRRNNGL
+465 NCLYFSRNNGL

>member
-1 MFFSIKIP
+1 M
-9 SSNIAQADGKNNLG
+9 
-23 IEKRSAVF
+23 
-31 RCIFIRK
+31 
-38 PSIIKEEDKGHK
+38 PSIIKEENKRRDKS
-50 KAIKEDINMKKN
+50 IKEDKDMKKN
-62 SKRRMLSAL
+62 SKRRMFSAL

-78 QMTVQADTGTKESV
+78 QMTVQADTGTKERV

-153 AKNAEIE
+153 AKNVEIDA
-160 TAESRI
+160 AESRI
-166 AELTTLSESQYE
+166 AELTTRSESQYE
-178 SMKKRVQYMYENG
+178 AMKKRVQYMYENG
-191 NQSYIELLLGA
+191 NQSYLELLLGA

-209 NRVEYAK
+209 NRMEYAK

-234 ELKRQKEDL
+234 ELKQQKEDL

-270 QQEKLNTAKS
+270 QQEKISAAKS
-280 DVADAQTEI
+280 DVADAETEI

-320 IKRQEEELINGQQ
+320 IRRQEEELINSQQ
-333 GNNSDNN
+333 PDASDNN
-340 ANSDGTSSGDNA
+340 ANPDGTSTGDNTT
-352 GNDTSG
+352 GSDTSG
-358 GGTKDDGASDNGT
+358 GGA
-371 SGGGTVNASD
+371 VNASD

>member
-1 MFFSIKIP
+1 
-9 SSNIAQADGKNNLG
+9 
-23 IEKRSAVF
+23 
-31 RCIFIRK
+31 
-38 PSIIKEEDKGHK
+38 
-50 KAIKEDINMKKN
+50 MKKN
-62 SKRRMLSAL
+62 RKRRMFSAL

-78 QMTVQADTGTKESV
+78 QMTVQADTGIKERV

-153 AKNAEIE
+153 AKNTEIE
-160 TAESRI
+160 AAESRI

-178 SMKKRVQYMYENG
+178 AMKKRVQYMYENG
-191 NQSYIELLLGA
+191 NQSYLELLLGA
-202 SSFSDFL
+202 NSFSDFL
-209 NRVEYAK
+209 NRMEYAK

-234 ELKRQKEDL
+234 ELEQQKEDL

-270 QQEKLNTAKS
+270 QQEKLSAAKS
-280 DVADAQTEI
+280 DVADAETEI

-320 IKRQEEELINGQQ
+320 IKRQEEELINKQQ
-333 GNNSDNN
+333 PDASDNN
-340 ANSDGTSSGDNA
+340 ANPDGTSTGDNTT
-352 GNDTSG
+352 GSDTSG
-358 GGTKDDGASDNGT
+358 GGTSDNGT